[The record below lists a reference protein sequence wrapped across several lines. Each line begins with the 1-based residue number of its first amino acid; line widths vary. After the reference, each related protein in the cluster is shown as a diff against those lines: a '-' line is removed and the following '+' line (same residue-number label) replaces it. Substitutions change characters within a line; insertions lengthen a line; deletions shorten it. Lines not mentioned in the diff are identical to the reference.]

1 MMKFLVTISLC
12 GAAVMLG
19 QVPAARAPSDPT
31 LPSTI
36 RVGSTLVLVPAMVKT
51 KAGEIVFT
59 LAADDFA
66 VTDDGVEQ
74 KLTLE
79 QDTDAQPLA
88 LVVVVET
95 GGSGVRHLSEYRNLG
110 ATLDALVGNV
120 PHRVA
125 VVGFDGA
132 PALVQDF
139 TPDVGAAAERMGG
152 LSAGDSGAAI
162 LDSLGFAVGL
172 LRRQPPEY
180 RRAILLIS
188 ETVDDGS
195 RSTLGEALRAIS
207 DTNTAIYS
215 LGFSSS
221 KSQMKHELS
230 KLQSS
235 EPGPAGGCMS
245 REPDAD
251 PDAKGNRAVQAFDCL
266 SLLAPP
272 LRLAR
277 IAEIAAR
284 NGLRRNIPE
293 SVARITGGEYF
304 SFKDAKTLE
313 RGLLTISND
322 IPNRYVLSF
331 QPASP
336 HAGLH
341 AIGLRM
347 KDRNDLVVEARS
359 SYWVE

>member
-1 MMKFLVTISLC
+1 MKFLVTIGLC

-19 QVPAARAPSDPT
+19 QASGPQGATGVDVPA
-31 LPSTI
+31 TI

-51 KAGEIVFT
+51 KAGQIVYT

-74 KLTLE
+74 RLHLE

-95 GGSGVRHLSEYRNLG
+95 GGSGVRHLGEYRNLG
-110 ATLDALVGNV
+110 ATMEALVGNV

-125 VVGFDGA
+125 VVGFDSA
-132 PALVQDF
+132 PSLVQDF
-139 TPDVGAAAERMGG
+139 TTEVSAAAERMGG
-152 LSAGDSGAAI
+152 LSAGDGGAAI

-172 LRRQPPEY
+172 LRTQPPTY

-195 RSTLGEALRAIS
+195 RTSIGEALRAIS

-221 KSQMKHELS
+221 KAQMKHELS
-230 KLQSS
+230 KLQST

-251 PDAKGNRAVQAFDCL
+251 PDAKGNRAVQAIDCL

-293 SVARITGGEYF
+293 SVAKITGGEYF
-304 SFKDAKTLE
+304 SFKDGKTLE

-331 QPASP
+331 QAASP

-341 AIGLRM
+341 AISLRM
-347 KDRNDLVVEARS
+347 KDRDDLVVEARS